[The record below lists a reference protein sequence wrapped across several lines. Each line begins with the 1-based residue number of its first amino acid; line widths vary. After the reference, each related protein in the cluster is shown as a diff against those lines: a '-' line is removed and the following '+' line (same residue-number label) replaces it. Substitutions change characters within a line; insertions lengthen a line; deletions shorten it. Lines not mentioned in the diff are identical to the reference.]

1 MNAPSGLRTV
11 FATISRLG
19 VAGIGGPAIRLAERL
34 VERHGPARVL
44 AGQPGDGGLPEGSVQ
59 VVPRSRWRSALE
71 GTRLHRLQ
79 ARSQAEER
87 VDFDRRAAAALP
99 RCDTLIVENST
110 GLDTLRRARREF
122 GSRVVVVQ
130 HNHPFRDFRTTLL
143 EERERWGGPE
153 PFITEALVERAE
165 AEAKEADLV
174 VCLSDSTAAA
184 FAAAGV
190 SAERLRKARLCVDSE
205 RFRPPPSPPEGFLV
219 AFVGWLSLRKGYPY
233 LVQGFREAAIAGA
246 RLVLHGGTNEPF
258 DHALVARLR
267 GEANVQVI
275 RGPVEPTYASASVC
289 VLPSVSEGFGL
300 SALEA
305 MACGVPVVAA
315 AVGGLRDTVV
325 DHGTGLHVPPRDP
338 EAIAS
343 ALAMLLRNRS
353 LRAELGNAGKV
364 RARTRYSWDRVAAET
379 EKAYQLAMAG
389 APAGV
394 APMEGA
400 AL

>member
-34 VERHGPARVL
+34 VEKHGPARVL

-59 VVPRSRWRSALE
+59 VVPRARWRNALE

-87 VDFDRRAAAALP
+87 ADFDRRAAAALP

-110 GLDTLRRARREF
+110 GLDTLRRAHSDF

-130 HNHPFRDFRTTLL
+130 HNHPFREFRATLL

-165 AEAKEADLV
+165 AEANEADLV
-174 VCLSDSTAAA
+174 VCLSDSTVAA

-190 SAERLRKARLCVDSE
+190 NAERLRKARLCVDSE
-205 RFRPPPSPPEGFLV
+205 RFRPPPSPPQGFLV

-233 LVQGFREAAIAGA
+233 LVQGFREAALPGA

-267 GEANVQVI
+267 CDANVEVI
-275 RGPVEPTYASASVC
+275 RGPVEPTYAGASVC

-305 MACGVPVVAA
+305 MACGVPVIVTDACGVAEC
-315 AVGGLRDTVV
+315 VEDGV
-325 DHGTGLHVPPRDP
+325 DGFIVPARDP
-338 EAIAS
+338 GAIADRLARLHAAPDLRAS
-343 ALAMLLRNRS
+343 MGGAARRKALARPWSVYQDDWSRLL
-353 LRAELGNAGKV
+353 AV
-364 RARTRYSWDRVAAET
+364 
-379 EKAYQLAMAG
+379 
-389 APAGV
+389 
-394 APMEGA
+394 
-400 AL
+400 